1 MPAQDTIDS
10 NKLRFIYFVNKT
22 FMLIDVHKV
31 NYIMKLKDIIWLGSS
46 WRSAQ
51 TAKGLWEGGCPQR
64 GGVHVCRGALYI
76 HIANRL

>member
-31 NYIMKLKDIIWLGSS
+31 NCIMKLKDVIWLGLVKVN
-46 WRSAQ
+46 
-51 TAKGLWEGGCPQR
+51 TKGKKLFLFTTNFSTKNLQ
-64 GGVHVCRGALYI
+64 I
-76 HIANRL
+76 S